1 MTNDRRL
8 SARRPRVAMLVA
20 NDVRLDS
27 RVQKAAYSAAEA
39 GYDVLLLGYE
49 PNRKGRPSDPAYIG
63 AAQVVRTGLHNK
75 WQIAQWPLK
84 DGGAPGLRLMPFRA
98 LSFASSLDY
107 KARRRIVQRIK
118 EPGTGDG
125 SVKHRAKEALWKVYF
140 RDGDWRR
147 TARHLLWLESS
158 WSALIEEFEP
168 DLIHAHD
175 MHTPGIAVRV
185 ADRLAHKGK
194 RPKVLYDAHEF
205 VAGVSMPEQ
214 RRLAYVG
221 LEGEYVRK
229 ADAVITVS
237 PLLAQ
242 WLQERYHL
250 TETPG
255 VVANA
260 PMLHLPGEERE
271 PGGPDA
277 GTDSEADAE
286 RGARADQAEAPSLR
300 KACGLAS
307 DVPLLVYSGAVSPM
321 RGIATMVAGL
331 PELPDVH
338 MAVVRGADT
347 EFTRALEKQAEE
359 LGVADRLHM
368 VGYVAPHL
376 VPQYLASADIGVI
389 PILHTPNHEV
399 ALITKYYEYMHAKL
413 PIVVSDVQAMADFTR
428 ELGNGEV
435 FTAEDAHEYAQ
446 AVAKVLADRAAYA
459 SRYTDD
465 LLAANSWEG
474 QAEVLGGVYARLLG
488 QEPEPRTG
496 VRAFGETSE
505 PTA

>member
-1 MTNDRRL
+1 
-8 SARRPRVAMLVA
+8 MLVA

-84 DGGAPGLRLMPFRA
+84 DGGAPSLRLMPFRA

-118 EPGTGDG
+118 QPGTGDG
-125 SVKHRAKEALWKVYF
+125 SMKHRAKEALWKVYF

-185 ADRLAHKGK
+185 ADKLGRKGK

-260 PMLHLPGEERE
+260 PMLHLPGEEGE
-271 PGGPDA
+271 HA
-277 GTDSEADAE
+277 AE
-286 RGARADQAEAPSLR
+286 RDESGNTDAAEAPSLR
-300 KACGLAS
+300 QACGLAD

-338 MAVVRGADT
+338 VAVVRGADT
-347 EFTRALEKQAEE
+347 EFTRALQKQAED

-435 FTAEDAHEYAQ
+435 FTADDAHEYAQ
-446 AVAKVLADRAAYA
+446 AVAKVLADRPAYA

-488 QEPEPRTG
+488 HEPEPRTG

-505 PTA
+505 PNA

>member
-1 MTNDRRL
+1 
-8 SARRPRVAMLVA
+8 MLVA

-49 PNRKGRPSDPAYIG
+49 PSRKGRPSRPAYIG

-84 DGGAPGLRLMPFRA
+84 DGGAPSLRVLPFRA

-107 KARRRIVQRIK
+107 RLRRRIVQRIK

-125 SVKHRAKEALWKVYF
+125 SVKHRAKELLWKAYF

-147 TARHLLWLESS
+147 TARHLLWLEAS
-158 WSALIEEFEP
+158 WAALIEEFEP
-168 DLIHAHD
+168 DIIHAHD

-185 ADRLAHKGK
+185 AERLGKQGK

-221 LEGEYVRK
+221 LEGEFVRK

-250 TETPG
+250 AETPG

-260 PMLHLPGEERE
+260 PMLHVPGEENAA
-271 PGGPDA
+271 A
-277 GTDSEADAE
+277 GAEDSEGED
-286 RGARADQAEAPSLR
+286 APSLR
-300 KACGLAS
+300 AACGLA
-307 DVPLLVYSGAVSPM
+307 DGVPLLVYSGAVSPM
-321 RGIATMVAGL
+321 RGIATMVEGL

-359 LGVADRLHM
+359 LGVRDRLHL

-428 ELGNGEV
+428 DLGNGEV
-435 FTAEDAHEYAQ
+435 FTAGDAHEYAQ
-446 AVAKVLADRAAYA
+446 AVAKVLADRAGYA
-459 SRYTDD
+459 ARYTDD

-474 QAEVLGGVYARLLG
+474 QAEALSTVYARLLG
-488 QEPEPRTG
+488 RSPEPRTG
-496 VRAFGETSE
+496 VRAFGEADAPS
-505 PTA
+505 A

>member
-1 MTNDRRL
+1 
-8 SARRPRVAMLVA
+8 MLVA

-84 DGGAPGLRLMPFRA
+84 DAGASSLKTAPFRA
-98 LSFASSLDY
+98 FSFASSVDY
-107 KARRRIVQRIK
+107 KMRRRIVQRIK
-118 EPGTGDG
+118 QPGTGNG
-125 SVKHRAKEALWKVYF
+125 SAKHKAKELLWKAYF

-147 TARHLLWLESS
+147 TARHLLWLEAS
-158 WSALIEEFEP
+158 WAALIEEFEP
-168 DLIHAHD
+168 DIIHAHD

-185 ADRLAHKGK
+185 ADRLGKPGDPK

-221 LEGEYVRK
+221 LEAEYVRQ

-237 PLLAQ
+237 PLLAE
-242 WLQERYHL
+242 WLRDRYEL
-250 TETPG
+250 KELPG

-260 PMLHLPGEERE
+260 PMLHVPGGEHDEHEDAESGAAEAGEE
-271 PGGPDA
+271 P
-277 GTDSEADAE
+277 
-286 RGARADQAEAPSLR
+286 PSLR
-300 KACGLAS
+300 KACGLGE

-321 RGIATMVAGL
+321 RGIATMIEGL
-331 PELPDVH
+331 PELPDAHV
-338 MAVVRGADT
+338 AVVRGADT

-359 LGVADRLHM
+359 LGVRDRLHL

-376 VPQYLASADIGVI
+376 VPQYLASASIGVI

-413 PIVVSDVQAMADFTR
+413 PIVVSDVQAMADATR

-435 FTAEDAHEYAQ
+435 FTAGDAHEYAL
-446 AVAKVLADRAAYA
+446 AIGKVLADRDAYA
-459 SRYTDD
+459 ARYTDD

-474 QAEVLGGVYARLLG
+474 QAEVLSGVYARLLG
-488 QEPEPRTG
+488 RVPEPRTG
-496 VRAFGETSE
+496 TRAFGESGE

>member
-1 MTNDRRL
+1 VTEN
-8 SARRPRVAMLVA
+8 RRPRIAMLVA

-49 PNRKGRPSDPAYIG
+49 PSRKGRPSDPAYIG

-84 DGGAPGLRLMPFRA
+84 DAGASSLQTAPFRA
-98 LSFASSLDY
+98 FSFASSLDY
-107 KARRRIVQRIK
+107 KMRRRIVQRIK
-118 EPGTGDG
+118 QPGTGDG
-125 SVKHRAKEALWKVYF
+125 SAKHRAKELLWKVYF

-147 TARHLLWLESS
+147 TARHLLWLEAS
-158 WSALIEEFEP
+158 WGALIEEFEP
-168 DLIHAHD
+168 DIIHAHD

-185 ADRLAHKGK
+185 ADKLGKAGK

-221 LEGEYVRK
+221 LEGEYVRQ

-237 PLLAQ
+237 PLLAE
-242 WLQERYHL
+242 WLRDRYDL
-250 TETPG
+250 EELPG

-260 PMLHLPGEERE
+260 PMLHLPGEVH
-271 PGGPDA
+271 DA
-277 GTDSEADAE
+277 VSDD
-286 RGARADQAEAPSLR
+286 EAPSLR
-300 KACGLAS
+300 EACGLGEG
-307 DVPLLVYSGAVSPM
+307 VPLLVYSGAVSPM
-321 RGIATMVAGL
+321 RGIATMIEGL

-338 MAVVRGADT
+338 VAVVRGADT

-359 LGVADRLHM
+359 LGVRDRLHL

-413 PIVVSDVQAMADFTR
+413 PIVVSDVQAMADATR

-435 FTAEDAHEYAQ
+435 FTAGDAHEYAL
-446 AVAKVLADRAAYA
+446 AVGKVLADRDAYA
-459 SRYTDD
+459 ARYTDD

-474 QAEVLGGVYARLLG
+474 QAETLSGVYARLLG
-488 QEPEPRTG
+488 RAPEPRTG
-496 VRAFGETSE
+496 VRAFGESAS
-505 PTA
+505 PNA

>member
-1 MTNDRRL
+1 
-8 SARRPRVAMLVA
+8 MLVA

-27 RVQKAAYSAAEA
+27 RVQKAAFSAAEA

-49 PNRKGRPSDPAYIG
+49 PSRKGRPSDAAYIG

-84 DGGAPGLRLMPFRA
+84 DAGASSLRVLPFRA
-98 LSFASSLDY
+98 FSLASSLDY
-107 KARRRIVQRIK
+107 RTRRRIVQRIK
-118 EPGTGDG
+118 EPGTGNG
-125 SVKHRAKEALWKVYF
+125 SMKHRAKEMLWKAYF

-147 TARHLLWLESS
+147 TARHLLWLEAS
-158 WSALIEEFEP
+158 WAALIEEFEP
-168 DLIHAHD
+168 DIIHAHD

-185 ADRLAHKGK
+185 ADHMGRSGKK

-221 LEGEYVRK
+221 LEAEFVLK

-242 WLQERYHL
+242 WLKDRYGL
-250 TETPG
+250 AELPG

-260 PMLHLPGEERE
+260 PMLHVPGEEL
-271 PGGPDA
+271 PA
-277 GTDSEADAE
+277 
-286 RGARADQAEAPSLR
+286 ADQTAEPPSLR
-300 KACGLAS
+300 KACGLAEGT
-307 DVPLLVYSGAVSPM
+307 PLVVYSGAVSAM
-321 RGIATMVAGL
+321 RGLPTMVEAL

-338 MAVVRGADT
+338 MAVVRGADSD
-347 EFTRALEKQAEE
+347 FTRGLQKRAEE
-359 LGVADRLHM
+359 LGAGDRVHM

-435 FTAEDAHEYAQ
+435 FTAGDAHEYAL
-446 AVAKVLADRAAYA
+446 AVRKVLADRPAYA

-474 QAEVLGGVYARLLG
+474 QADALTAVYARLLG
-488 QEPEPRTG
+488 DTPEPRVG
-496 VRAFGETSE
+496 VRAFGETEVPS
-505 PTA
+505 A

>member
-1 MTNDRRL
+1 MTND
-8 SARRPRVAMLVA
+8 RRPRVAMLVA

-49 PNRKGRPSDPAYIG
+49 PSRKGRPSQPAFIG

-84 DGGAPGLRLMPFRA
+84 DDGAPSLRLMPFRA
-98 LSFASSLDY
+98 LSFASSVDY
-107 KARRRIVQRIK
+107 KLRRRIVQRIK

-125 SVKHRAKEALWKVYF
+125 SVKHRAKELLWKAYF

-147 TARHLLWLESS
+147 TARHLLWLEAS
-158 WSALIEEFEP
+158 WAALIEEFEP

-185 ADRLAHKGK
+185 ADRLGKQGK

-242 WLQERYHL
+242 WLQDRYHL

-260 PMLHLPGEERE
+260 PMLHVPGEEPEE
-271 PGGPDA
+271 PEDA
-277 GTDSEADAE
+277 
-286 RGARADQAEAPSLR
+286 ADQAPSLR
-300 KACGLAS
+300 RACGL
-307 DVPLLVYSGAVSPM
+307 DEGVPLLVYSGAVSPM
-321 RGIATMVAGL
+321 RGIATMVEGL

-347 EFTRALEKQAEE
+347 EFTRALERQAEE
-359 LGVADRLHM
+359 LGVRDRLHL

-413 PIVVSDVQAMADFTR
+413 PIVVSDVQAMAEFTR
-428 ELGNGEV
+428 DLGNGEV
-435 FTAEDAHEYAQ
+435 FTAGDAREYAQ
-446 AVAKVLADRAAYA
+446 AVAKVLADRAGYA
-459 SRYTDD
+459 ARYTDD

-474 QAEVLGGVYARLLG
+474 QAEALSAVYARLLG
-488 QEPEPRTG
+488 RSPEPRTG
-496 VRAFGETSE
+496 IRAFGETGGPS
-505 PTA
+505 A

>member
-1 MTNDRRL
+1 MTNE
-8 SARRPRVAMLVA
+8 RRPRVAMLVA

-49 PNRKGRPSDPAYIG
+49 PSRKGRPSRPAFIG

-84 DGGAPGLRLMPFRA
+84 DGGAPSLRLMPFRA
-98 LSFASSLDY
+98 LSFASSMDY
-107 KARRRIVQRIK
+107 KLRRRIVQRIK
-118 EPGTGDG
+118 EPGTGNG
-125 SVKHRAKEALWKVYF
+125 SPKHRAKELLWKAYF

-147 TARHLLWLESS
+147 TARHLLWLEAS
-158 WSALIEEFEP
+158 WAALIEEFEP
-168 DLIHAHD
+168 DIVHAHD

-185 ADRLAHKGK
+185 AERLAKQGK
-194 RPKVLYDAHEF
+194 RRPKVLYDAHEF

-221 LEGEYVRK
+221 LEGEYVRE

-250 TETPG
+250 AETPG

-260 PMLHLPGEERE
+260 PMLHVPGEEPR
-271 PGGPDA
+271 DA
-277 GTDSEADAE
+277 AAG
-286 RGARADQAEAPSLR
+286 QAEAPSLR
-300 KACGLAS
+300 RACGLAEG
-307 DVPLLVYSGAVSPM
+307 VPLLVYSGAVSPM
-321 RGIATMVAGL
+321 RGIATMVEGL
-331 PELPDVH
+331 PELPEVH
-338 MAVVRGADT
+338 VAVVRGADT
-347 EFTRALEKQAEE
+347 EFTRALEKQAED
-359 LGVADRLHM
+359 LGVRDRLHL

-428 ELGNGEV
+428 DLGNGEV
-435 FTAEDAHEYAQ
+435 FTAGDAHEYAQ
-446 AVAKVLADRAAYA
+446 AVAKVLADRPAYA
-459 SRYTDD
+459 ARYTDA

-474 QAEVLGGVYARLLG
+474 QAEALSAVYARLLG
-488 QEPEPRTG
+488 RAPEPRTG
-496 VRAFGETSE
+496 VRAFGETDGPS
-505 PTA
+505 A

>member
-1 MTNDRRL
+1 
-8 SARRPRVAMLVA
+8 MLVA

-49 PNRKGRPSDPAYIG
+49 PSRKGRPSQPAYIG

-84 DGGAPGLRLMPFRA
+84 DGGAPSPRVLPFRA
-98 LSFASSLDY
+98 MSFASSLDF
-107 KARRRIVQRIK
+107 KVRRRIVQRIK

-125 SVKHRAKEALWKVYF
+125 SVKHRAKELLWKAYF

-147 TARHLLWLESS
+147 TARHLLWLEAS
-158 WSALIEEFEP
+158 WAALIEEFEP
-168 DLIHAHD
+168 DIIHAHD

-185 ADRLAHKGK
+185 ADRLGKAGK

-205 VAGVSMPEQ
+205 VAGVTMPEQ

-221 LEGEYVRK
+221 LEGEFVRK

-242 WLQERYHL
+242 WLQERYGL

-260 PMLHLPGEERE
+260 PMLHVPGEDHGGHEERR
-271 PGGPDA
+271 D
-277 GTDSEADAE
+277 D
-286 RGARADQAEAPSLR
+286 APSLR
-300 KACGLAS
+300 KACGLAE

-321 RGIATMVAGL
+321 RGIATMVEGL

-338 MAVVRGADT
+338 VAVVRGADT
-347 EFTRALEKQAEE
+347 EFTRALEKQAED
-359 LGVADRLHM
+359 LGVRDRLHL
-368 VGYVAPHL
+368 VGYVPPHM

-435 FTAEDAHEYAQ
+435 FTAGDAHEYAQ

-474 QAEVLGGVYARLLG
+474 QAEVLSEVYARLLG
-488 QEPEPRTG
+488 RSPEPRTG
-496 VRAFGETSE
+496 VRAFGETEE

>member
-1 MTNDRRL
+1 MTNDRRP
-8 SARRPRVAMLVA
+8 SDRRPRVAMLVA

-49 PNRKGRPSDPAYIG
+49 PSRKGRPSQPAFIG

-84 DGGAPGLRLMPFRA
+84 DGGAPSLRLMPFRA

-107 KARRRIVQRIK
+107 KLRRRIVQRIK
-118 EPGTGDG
+118 EPGTGNG
-125 SVKHRAKEALWKVYF
+125 SVKHRAKELLWKAYF

-147 TARHLLWLESS
+147 TARHLLWLEAS
-158 WSALIEEFEP
+158 WAALIEEFEP
-168 DLIHAHD
+168 DIIHAHD

-185 ADRLAHKGK
+185 ADRLGKQGK

-221 LEGEYVRK
+221 LEGEYVRA

-237 PLLAQ
+237 PLLAE
-242 WLQERYHL
+242 WLRDRYHL
-250 TETPG
+250 AELPG

-260 PMLHLPGEERE
+260 PMLHVPGDEHEDVS
-271 PGGPDA
+271 DA
-277 GTDSEADAE
+277 D
-286 RGARADQAEAPSLR
+286 APSLR
-300 KACGLAS
+300 RACGLAD

-321 RGIATMVAGL
+321 RGIATMVEGL

-347 EFTRALEKQAEE
+347 EFTRALEKQAEQ
-359 LGVADRLHM
+359 LGVRDRLHL

-399 ALITKYYEYMHAKL
+399 ALITKYYEYMHARL

-435 FTAEDAHEYAQ
+435 FTAGDAREYAQ
-446 AVAKVLADRAAYA
+446 AVAKVLADRPAYA
-459 SRYTDD
+459 ARYTDD

-474 QAEVLGGVYARLLG
+474 QAEELSAVYARLSG
-488 QEPEPRTG
+488 RTPEPRTG
-496 VRAFGETSE
+496 VRAFGETDE
-505 PTA
+505 PSA

>member
-1 MTNDRRL
+1 
-8 SARRPRVAMLVA
+8 MLVA

-49 PNRKGRPSDPAYIG
+49 PNRKGRPSDPGYIG

-84 DGGAPGLRLMPFRA
+84 DGGAPALRLMPFRA
-98 LSFASSLDY
+98 LSFASSMDY

-118 EPGTGDG
+118 EPGTGNG
-125 SVKHRAKEALWKVYF
+125 SAKHRAKEMLWKVYF

-168 DLIHAHD
+168 DIIHAHD

-185 ADRLAHKGK
+185 AERLGRNGK

-260 PMLHLPGEERE
+260 PMLHVPGEERE
-271 PGGPDA
+271 
-277 GTDSEADAE
+277 ADAE
-286 RGARADQAEAPSLR
+286 AESAEAPSLR
-300 KACGLAS
+300 RACGLAEG
-307 DVPLLVYSGAVSPM
+307 VPLLVYSGAVSPM
-321 RGIATMVAGL
+321 RGIATMVEGL

-338 MAVVRGADT
+338 VAVVRGADT

-428 ELGNGEV
+428 DLGNGEV
-435 FTAEDAHEYAQ
+435 FTAGEAHENAQ
-446 AVAKVLADRAAYA
+446 AVAKVLADRPAYA

-474 QAEVLGGVYARLLG
+474 QAEALSGVYARLLG

-505 PTA
+505 PNA

>member
-1 MTNDRRL
+1 
-8 SARRPRVAMLVA
+8 MLVA

-49 PNRKGRPSDPAYIG
+49 PTRKGRPSDPAYIG

-84 DGGAPGLRLMPFRA
+84 DAGASSLRVLPFRA
-98 LSFASSLDY
+98 FSFASSIDF
-107 KARRRIVQRIK
+107 KTRRRIVQRIK
-118 EPGTGDG
+118 QPGTGDG
-125 SVKHRAKEALWKVYF
+125 SMKHRAKEMLWKAYF

-158 WSALIEEFEP
+158 WGALIEEFQP
-168 DLIHAHD
+168 DIIHAHD
-175 MHTPGIAVRV
+175 MHTPGIAIRV
-185 ADRLAHKGK
+185 ADRIGRHGT

-221 LEGEYVRK
+221 LEAEFVRK

-242 WLQERYHL
+242 WLQERYGL
-250 TETPG
+250 AELPG

-260 PMLHLPGEERE
+260 PMLHVPGDEH
-271 PGGPDA
+271 PAPDA
-277 GTDSEADAE
+277 AAE
-286 RGARADQAEAPSLR
+286 PPSLR
-300 KACGLAS
+300 KAAGLAEGT
-307 DVPLLVYSGAVSPM
+307 PLLVYSGAVSAM
-321 RGIATMVAGL
+321 RGIPTMVEAL
-331 PELPDVH
+331 PELPEVH
-338 MAVVRGADT
+338 VAIVRGADSD
-347 EFTRALEKQAEE
+347 FTRALQKQAQE

-399 ALITKYYEYMHAKL
+399 ALITKYYEYMHARL
-413 PIVVSDVQAMADFTR
+413 PIVVSDVQAMAEFTR

-435 FTAEDAHEYAQ
+435 FTAGDAHEYAL
-446 AVAKVLADRAAYA
+446 AVRKVLADRPAYA
-459 SRYTDD
+459 SRYTDG

-474 QAEVLGGVYARLLG
+474 QADALTAVYARLLG
-488 QEPEPRTG
+488 RVPEPREG
-496 VRAFGETSE
+496 VRAFGETEAPS
-505 PTA
+505 A

>member
-1 MTNDRRL
+1 
-8 SARRPRVAMLVA
+8 MLVA

-49 PNRKGRPSDPAYIG
+49 PNRKGRPSDPGYIG

-84 DGGAPGLRLMPFRA
+84 DTGAPSLRLMPFRA
-98 LSFASSLDY
+98 MSFASSLDY
-107 KARRRIVQRIK
+107 KTRRRIVQRIK

-125 SVKHRAKEALWKVYF
+125 SVKHRAKEMLWKVYF

-185 ADRLAHKGK
+185 AEKLGRKGK

-260 PMLHLPGEERE
+260 PMLHVPGDDQGDPDELGEAGKTGKTAE
-271 PGGPDA
+271 PDA
-277 GTDSEADAE
+277 
-286 RGARADQAEAPSLR
+286 AEAPSLR
-300 KACGLAS
+300 RACGLA
-307 DVPLLVYSGAVSPM
+307 DGVPLLVYSGAVSPM
-321 RGIATMVAGL
+321 RRWCCGLVAL
-331 PELPDVH
+331 DPW
-338 MAVVRGADT
+338 
-347 EFTRALEKQAEE
+347 Q
-359 LGVADRLHM
+359 
-368 VGYVAPHL
+368 
-376 VPQYLASADIGVI
+376 ASAIWRGRRYGRSGA
-389 PILHTPNHEV
+389 
-399 ALITKYYEYMHAKL
+399 ALLMRRTW
-413 PIVVSDVQAMADFTR
+413 R
-428 ELGNGEV
+428 E
-435 FTAEDAHEYAQ
+435 
-446 AVAKVLADRAAYA
+446 
-459 SRYTDD
+459 
-465 LLAANSWEG
+465 
-474 QAEVLGGVYARLLG
+474 
-488 QEPEPRTG
+488 
-496 VRAFGETSE
+496 
-505 PTA
+505 

>member
-1 MTNDRRL
+1 
-8 SARRPRVAMLVA
+8 MLVA

-49 PNRKGRPSDPAYIG
+49 ANRKGRPSDPAYIG

-84 DGGAPGLRLMPFRA
+84 DAGASSLKTAPFRA
-98 LSFASSLDY
+98 FSMLSSVDY
-107 KARRRIVQRIK
+107 KMRRRIVQRIK
-118 EPGTGDG
+118 QPGTGNG
-125 SVKHRAKEALWKVYF
+125 SAKHKAKELLWKVYF

-147 TARHLLWLESS
+147 TARHLLWLEAS
-158 WSALIEEFEP
+158 WGALIEEFEP
-168 DLIHAHD
+168 DIIHAHD

-185 ADRLAHKGK
+185 ADKLGRQGAGK

-221 LEGEYVRK
+221 LEGEYVRQ

-237 PLLAQ
+237 PLLAE
-242 WLQERYHL
+242 WLRDRYGL
-250 TETPG
+250 KELPG

-260 PMLHLPGEERE
+260 PMLHVPGEERDDRGE
-271 PGGPDA
+271 REDVGG
-277 GTDSEADAE
+277 E
-286 RGARADQAEAPSLR
+286 EAPSLR
-300 KACGLAS
+300 KACGLGE

-321 RGIATMVAGL
+321 RGIATMVEGL

-338 MAVVRGADT
+338 VAIVRGADT

-359 LGVADRLHM
+359 LGVRDRLHL

-376 VPQYLASADIGVI
+376 VPQYLASASIGVI

-413 PIVVSDVQAMADFTR
+413 PIVVSDVQAMADATR

-435 FTAEDAHEYAQ
+435 FTAGDAHEYAL
-446 AVAKVLADRAAYA
+446 AIGKVLADRDAYA
-459 SRYTDD
+459 ARYTDD

-474 QAEVLGGVYARLLG
+474 QAEVLSGVYARLLG
-488 QEPEPRTG
+488 LTPEPRTG
-496 VRAFGETSE
+496 IRAFGESGV
-505 PTA
+505 PNA

>member
-1 MTNDRRL
+1 
-8 SARRPRVAMLVA
+8 MLVA

-84 DGGAPGLRLMPFRA
+84 DDGAPSLRVLPFRA

-107 KARRRIVQRIK
+107 RLRRRIVQRIK

-125 SVKHRAKEALWKVYF
+125 SVKHRAKELLWKAYF

-147 TARHLLWLESS
+147 TARHLLWLEAS
-158 WSALIEEFEP
+158 WAALIEEFEP
-168 DLIHAHD
+168 DIIHAHD

-185 ADRLAHKGK
+185 ADRLGKVGK

-205 VAGVSMPEQ
+205 VAGVTMPEQ

-221 LEGEYVRK
+221 LEGEFVRK

-242 WLQERYHL
+242 WLQERYGL
-250 TETPG
+250 AGTPG

-260 PMLHLPGEERE
+260 PMLHLPGEEHEERE
-271 PGGPDA
+271 LK
-277 GTDSEADAE
+277 AD
-286 RGARADQAEAPSLR
+286 APSLR
-300 KACGLAS
+300 TACGLAE

-321 RGIATMVAGL
+321 RGIATMVQGL

-338 MAVVRGADT
+338 VAVVRGADT
-347 EFTRALEKQAEE
+347 EFTRALEKQAQD
-359 LGVADRLHM
+359 LGVRDRLHL

-435 FTAEDAHEYAQ
+435 FTAGDAHEYAQ

-474 QAEVLGGVYARLLG
+474 QAEVLSGVYARLLG
-488 QEPEPRTG
+488 RSPEPRTG
-496 VRAFGETSE
+496 VRAFGETEE

>member
-1 MTNDRRL
+1 
-8 SARRPRVAMLVA
+8 MLVA

-49 PNRKGRPSDPAYIG
+49 PGRKGRPSDPAYIG
-63 AAQVVRTGLHNK
+63 AAQVIRTGLHNR
-75 WQIAQWPLK
+75 WQIAQWPLR
-84 DGGAPGLRLMPFRA
+84 DAGASSLKTAPFRA
-98 LSFASSLDY
+98 FSLASSFDY
-107 KARRRIVQRIK
+107 KMRRRVVQRIK
-118 EPGTGDG
+118 QPGTGDG
-125 SVKHRAKEALWKVYF
+125 SAKHRAKELLWKAYF

-147 TARHLLWLESS
+147 TARHLLWLEAS

-168 DLIHAHD
+168 DIIHAHD

-185 ADRLAHKGK
+185 ADKIAKSGK
-194 RPKVLYDAHEF
+194 SGRRPKVLYDAHEF

-221 LEGEYVRK
+221 LEGEYVRQ

-237 PLLAQ
+237 PLLAE
-242 WLQERYHL
+242 WLRDRYDL
-250 TETPG
+250 KELPG

-260 PMLHLPGEERE
+260 PMLHVPGEPAE
-271 PGGPDA
+271 A
-277 GTDSEADAE
+277 GTEAD
-286 RGARADQAEAPSLR
+286 GDVPDPTTTPGPTLR
-300 KACGLAS
+300 EACGLGEGI
-307 DVPLLVYSGAVSPM
+307 PLLVYSGAVSPM
-321 RGIATMVAGL
+321 RGLATMIEGL

-338 MAVVRGADT
+338 VAVVRGADT

-359 LGVADRLHM
+359 LGVRDRLHL

-376 VPQYLASADIGVI
+376 VPRYLASADVGVI

-413 PIVVSDVQAMADFTR
+413 PIVVSDVQAMADATR

-435 FTAEDAHEYAQ
+435 FTAGDAHDYAL
-446 AVAKVLADRAAYA
+446 AVGKVLADRDAYA
-459 SRYTDD
+459 ARYTDD

-474 QAEVLGGVYARLLG
+474 QAETLSGVYARLLG
-488 QEPEPRTG
+488 RTPEPRTG
-496 VRAFGETSE
+496 TRAFGESE
-505 PTA
+505 MPSA

>member
-1 MTNDRRL
+1 
-8 SARRPRVAMLVA
+8 MLVA

-49 PNRKGRPSDPAYIG
+49 PSRKGRPSRPAYIG

-84 DGGAPGLRLMPFRA
+84 DGGAPSLRVLPFRA

-107 KARRRIVQRIK
+107 RVRRRIVQRIK

-125 SVKHRAKEALWKVYF
+125 SVKQRAKELLWKAYF

-147 TARHLLWLESS
+147 TARHLLWLEAS
-158 WSALIEEFEP
+158 WAALIEEFEP
-168 DLIHAHD
+168 DIIHAHD

-185 ADRLAHKGK
+185 ADRLGKVGK

-205 VAGVSMPEQ
+205 VAGVTMPEQ

-221 LEGEYVRK
+221 LEGEFVRK

-242 WLQERYHL
+242 WLQERYGL
-250 TETPG
+250 AGTPG

-260 PMLHLPGEERE
+260 PMLHLPGEEHEERE
-271 PGGPDA
+271 LK
-277 GTDSEADAE
+277 AD
-286 RGARADQAEAPSLR
+286 APSLR
-300 KACGLAS
+300 TACGLAE

-321 RGIATMVAGL
+321 RGIATMVQGL

-338 MAVVRGADT
+338 VAVVRGADT
-347 EFTRALEKQAEE
+347 EFTRALEKQAQD
-359 LGVADRLHM
+359 LGVRDRLHL

-435 FTAEDAHEYAQ
+435 FTAGDAHEYAQ

-474 QAEVLGGVYARLLG
+474 QAEVLSGVYARLLG
-488 QEPEPRTG
+488 RSPEPRTG
-496 VRAFGETSE
+496 VRAFGETEE

>member
-1 MTNDRRL
+1 
-8 SARRPRVAMLVA
+8 MLVA

-49 PNRKGRPSDPAYIG
+49 PNRKGRPSDPGYIG

-84 DGGAPGLRLMPFRA
+84 DGGAPTLRLLPFRA

-107 KARRRIVQRIK
+107 KTRRRIVQRIK

-125 SVKHRAKEALWKVYF
+125 SMKHRAKEMLWKVYF

-158 WSALIEEFEP
+158 WAALIEEFEP
-168 DLIHAHD
+168 DIIHAHD

-185 ADRLAHKGK
+185 ADQLGKDGK

-221 LEGEYVRK
+221 LEGEFVRK

-260 PMLHLPGEERE
+260 PMLHVPGEQHEDLER
-271 PGGPDA
+271 GRG
-277 GTDSEADAE
+277 ADADP
-286 RGARADQAEAPSLR
+286 AQAPSLR
-300 KACGLAS
+300 KACGLAD

-321 RGIATMVAGL
+321 RGIATMVEGL

-338 MAVVRGADT
+338 VAVVRGADT
-347 EFTRALEKQAEE
+347 EFTRALEKRAEE
-359 LGVADRLHM
+359 LGVRDRLHL

-428 ELGNGEV
+428 DLGNGEV
-435 FTAEDAHEYAQ
+435 FTAGDAHEYAQ
-446 AVAKVLADRAAYA
+446 AVAKVLADRPAYA

-474 QAEVLGGVYARLLG
+474 QAEALSGVYARLLG
-488 QEPEPRTG
+488 RAPEPRTG
-496 VRAFGETSE
+496 VRAFGETGE
-505 PTA
+505 PSA

>member
-1 MTNDRRL
+1 
-8 SARRPRVAMLVA
+8 MLVA

-49 PNRKGRPSDPAYIG
+49 PNRKGRPSEPGYIG

-84 DGGAPGLRLMPFRA
+84 DGGAPALRLMPFRA

-185 ADRLAHKGK
+185 ADKLARKGK

-260 PMLHLPGEERE
+260 PMLHVPGEER
-271 PGGPDA
+271 A
-277 GTDSEADAE
+277 EADS
-286 RGARADQAEAPSLR
+286 ADPAEAPSLR
-300 KACGLAS
+300 KACGLAEG
-307 DVPLLVYSGAVSPM
+307 VPLLVYSGAVSPM
-321 RGIATMVAGL
+321 RGIATMVEGL

-338 MAVVRGADT
+338 VAVVRGADT
-347 EFTRALEKQAEE
+347 EFTRALQKQAED

-435 FTAEDAHEYAQ
+435 FTAGDAPEYAQ
-446 AVAKVLADRAAYA
+446 AVAKVLADRPAYA

-474 QAEVLGGVYARLLG
+474 QAEALSGVYARLLG
-488 QEPEPRTG
+488 REPEPRTG

-505 PTA
+505 PNA

>member
-1 MTNDRRL
+1 
-8 SARRPRVAMLVA
+8 MLVA

-49 PNRKGRPSDPAYIG
+49 PSRKGRPSRPAFIG

-75 WQIAQWPLK
+75 WQIAQWPLR
-84 DGGAPGLRLMPFRA
+84 DDGAPSLRMLPFRA
-98 LSFASSLDY
+98 LSFAASVDY
-107 KARRRIVQRIK
+107 RLRRRIVQRIK

-125 SVKHRAKEALWKVYF
+125 SVKHRAKELLWKAYF

-147 TARHLLWLESS
+147 TARHLLWLEAS
-158 WSALIEEFEP
+158 WAALIEEFEP

-185 ADRLAHKGK
+185 AERLAKQGK
-194 RPKVLYDAHEF
+194 RRPKVLYDAHEF

-221 LEGEYVRK
+221 LEGEYVRE

-242 WLQERYHL
+242 WLQDRYHL
-250 TETPG
+250 AETPG

-260 PMLHLPGEERE
+260 PMLHVPGDE
-271 PGGPDA
+271 PV
-277 GTDSEADAE
+277 EADTAAAAE
-286 RGARADQAEAPSLR
+286 DTEADTDTDTEADTAAPDDAPSLR
-300 KACGLAS
+300 KACGLA
-307 DVPLLVYSGAVSPM
+307 DGVPLLVYSGAVSPM
-321 RGIATMVAGL
+321 RGIATMVEGL

-359 LGVADRLHM
+359 LGVRDRLHL

-428 ELGNGEV
+428 DLGNGEV
-435 FTAEDAHEYAQ
+435 FTAGDAHEYAQ
-446 AVAKVLADRAAYA
+446 AVAKVLADRAGYA
-459 SRYTDD
+459 ARYTDD

-474 QAEVLGGVYARLLG
+474 QAEALSAVYARLLG
-488 QEPEPRTG
+488 GTPEPRTG
-496 VRAFGETSE
+496 VRAFGETDAPS
-505 PTA
+505 A

>member
-1 MTNDRRL
+1 VTNDQP
-8 SARRPRVAMLVA
+8 RRPRIAMLVA

-27 RVQKAAYSAAEA
+27 RVQKAAYSAAET

-49 PNRKGRPSDPAYIG
+49 PGRKGRPSDPAYIG

-84 DGGAPGLRLMPFRA
+84 DSGAPSLRA
-98 LSFASSLDY
+98 LPYRAMSFASSFDY
-107 KARRRIVQRIK
+107 RMRRRIVQRIK
-118 EPGTGDG
+118 QPGTGDG
-125 SVKHRAKEALWKVYF
+125 SPKARAKELLWKVYF

-158 WSALIEEFEP
+158 WGALIEEFEP
-168 DLIHAHD
+168 DIIHAHD

-185 ADRLAHKGK
+185 ADKIGKRNGGK
-194 RPKVLYDAHEF
+194 RPRVLYDAHEF

-221 LEGEYVRK
+221 LEGEYVRR

-237 PLLAQ
+237 PLLAE
-242 WLQERYHL
+242 WLRDRYDL
-250 TETPG
+250 AELPG

-260 PMLHLPGEERE
+260 PMLNVPGDESADEHGHGE
-271 PGGPDA
+271 DGADA
-277 GTDSEADAE
+277 GVGT
-286 RGARADQAEAPSLR
+286 EAPSLR
-300 KACGLAS
+300 KACGLGEE
-307 DVPLLVYSGAVSPM
+307 VPLLVYSGAVSPM
-321 RGIATMVAGL
+321 RGIATMIEAM

-338 MAVVRGADT
+338 VAVVRGADSDL
-347 EFTRALEKQAEE
+347 TRALRKQAED
-359 LGVADRLHM
+359 LGAADRLHM

-376 VPQYLASADIGVI
+376 VPRYLASADIGVI

-413 PIVVSDVQAMADFTR
+413 PVVVSDVQAMADFTR
-428 ELGNGEV
+428 DLGNGEV
-435 FTAEDAHEYAQ
+435 FTAGDPHEYAL
-446 AVAKVLADRAAYA
+446 AVGKVLADRDAYA
-459 SRYTDD
+459 ARYTDD

-474 QAEVLGGVYARLLG
+474 QAETLSGVYAKLLG
-488 QEPEPRTG
+488 SAPEA
-496 VRAFGETSE
+496 RAGLRPFGER
-505 PTA
+505 AGDGVG